1 MEDKIEQI
9 NVEEIMSEIREQI
22 KERGY
27 TEKEL
32 KFADLRD
39 DLMPGSN
46 DFYSYEQFAATV
58 DQMDNKR
65 VVQWWNPITGNP
77 VSIFFK
83 RFIRKCVTF
92 IIDPIVVRQ
101 NDFNNYTASAFTQI
115 GAKFEQ
121 EQDYDLEEMQNKIEL
136 LEQRIAELEKKCGE

>member
-1 MEDKIEQI
+1 MAEQIEQI

-39 DLMPGSN
+39 DLMAGSD
-46 DFYSYEQFAATV
+46 DFYSYEHFKGTV

-77 VSIFFK
+77 VLVFFK

-92 IIDPIVVRQ
+92 IIDPIVIRQ
-101 NDFNNYTASAFTQI
+101 NDFNNYTASALTQVS
-115 GAKFEQ
+115 AKFEQ
-121 EQDYDLEEMQNKIEL
+121 EQDYNLEEMQNKIEK
-136 LEQRIAELEKKCGE
+136 LEARIAELEKKCGE